1 MMGYVNALELRRKG
15 FKDLIDLLYTTS
27 ETRRSD
33 FLTRDGELIEF
44 LRRVGEDVNNIVY
57 EEEFIKR

>member
-57 EEEFIKR
+57 EEEFIKK